1 MTGTGAHCLDCGE
14 PLGDSESDCS
24 LCTGSWETWELRHPA
39 LPIEGVSEKFS
50 DWIAGLPV
58 PSAVV
63 VRGEPDG
70 VRFRLLARH
79 GTLRGAVRGWSALTR
94 GHSSWVR
101 IESPAEAETGLFGLR
116 SPAILPVLPV
126 SESDLPVMLGASML
140 DLAVRSGWPACLG
153 FWILGR
159 EDRFQDRLRALT
171 AYSTGT
177 EKGVDD
183 DTPNPWSLRLALWRG
198 LMVAG
203 GTVAAVA
210 GALYAPGWISPSAA
224 ALVLTAGGLAALVG
238 FAGTVSWMRLRS
250 LSPQILEARLDGPL
264 LRTAI
269 TLEAID
275 PGELRPL
282 AGVQRWERMGRLWP
296 DVRRFGFPLP
306 AAHLA
311 RVVAPVEGSDLA
323 AILAPGTIQAIPHPE
338 PSRELRAAPV
348 PIGRDPASGEPVGI
362 EQAGHTLVVGGS
374 RTGKSSAV
382 YWMLRR
388 MVSDP
393 DSAQGLFLV
402 DPHGSL
408 ADGLLDFIDRLPEPE
423 RSAAV
428 RRLRI
433 VTPGDDFVLPLNP
446 LMTPDFNW
454 AGNALVQ
461 AGSRIW
467 GEFWGPR
474 MQAALLALA
483 RLGHAWNQKH
493 PDRAMGLVHA
503 VFAAYDR
510 EWRAESLG
518 LLPESGRLGAAALDA
533 LLGQNEDRPGPRN
546 HQWVTEI
553 VSPILSKL
561 MALELSPWLFAA
573 LHADGFVDL
582 EGWVR
587 ERAWVILRLPAGE
600 IGREGARLTAG
611 MVYNLFE
618 AAYRKVTSAGPVPF
632 TFVIDEIQEIAHAM
646 QLESLLSEGGKFGA
660 RMFVLAQS
668 LSMLRKI
675 EGFEPVVQSLLA
687 NTSAQ
692 LFFSPGAEDAELVRA
707 TLSAFE
713 RYGPTTID
721 VPSLQA
727 WLRARIA
734 GRWQPPAL
742 VTVEPL
748 RGADPGRVGRLI
760 RDVAA
765 AHPKDYRFAGSTV
778 ETPQRTSGAP
788 ASLPGSVRT
797 HLMQLGNRE
806 NAPQDPDDA
815 QQLGW

>member
-1 MTGTGAHCLDCGE
+1 VGESSICGACGGSIQETGAIC
-14 PLGDSESDCS
+14 PLCAGA
-24 LCTGSWETWELRHPA
+24 WETWELRHPA
-39 LPIEGVSEKFS
+39 LPIEGISVRFSE
-50 DWIAGLPV
+50 WAAGLPI
-58 PSAVV
+58 PSSIL
-63 VRGEPDG
+63 VRAEPDG
-70 VRFRLLARH
+70 VRVRLLGEPGRLIAS
-79 GTLRGAVRGWSALTR
+79 VRAWSALTR
-94 GHSSWVR
+94 QHSSWVR
-101 IESPAEAETGLFGLR
+101 IDDGPGEAAELFGLR

-126 SESDLPVMLGASML
+126 SEGDLAVTIAGAVL
-140 DLAVRSGWPACLG
+140 DLAARSGRSATLG

-159 EDRFQDRLRALT
+159 EDRLQDRLRALA

-183 DTPNPWSLRLALWRG
+183 DTPNPWSLRLALWRA
-198 LMVAG
+198 LMAAG
-203 GTVAAVA
+203 GLIAAGA
-210 GALYAPGWISPSAA
+210 GALFAPGWIGPGPA
-224 ALVLTAGGLAALVG
+224 ALGLAAGGLAALGG
-238 FAGTVSWMRLRS
+238 FVGTVGWMRLRS
-250 LSPQILEARLDGPL
+250 LSPQILEPRLDGPL
-264 LRTAI
+264 LRTAV
-269 TLEAID
+269 TFEGAD
-275 PGELRPL
+275 PRDLRVL
-282 AGVQRWERMGRLWP
+282 AGLQRWEKMGRRWP

-311 RVVAPVEGSDLA
+311 RVIAPAEGSDHA
-323 AILAPGTIQAIPHPE
+323 ALLAPDSVQPVPQPE
-338 PSRELRAAPV
+338 PSTALIGAPI
-348 PIGRDPASGEPVGI
+348 PIGRDPGSGAALGI
-362 EQAGHTLVVGGS
+362 DDAGHTLVAGGS

-388 MVSDP
+388 MVACP
-393 DSAQGLFLV
+393 GSAPGLFLV

-408 ADGLLDFIDRLPEPE
+408 ADGLLDFIDRLPEPD
-423 RSAAV
+423 RAAAV

-433 VTPGDDFVLPLNP
+433 VTPGEDYVIPLNP
-446 LMTPDFNW
+446 LMAPDFSW

-474 MQAALLALA
+474 MQAALLALS
-483 RLGHAWNQKH
+483 RLGHAWNRAH
-493 PDRAMGLVHA
+493 PDKVMGLVHA

-510 EWRAESLG
+510 EWRAEALA
-518 LLPESGRLGAAALDA
+518 LLPEGSRLGAAALDA

-561 MALELSPWLFAA
+561 MSLELSPWLFAA
-573 LHADGFVDL
+573 LHANGFVDL

-600 IGREGARLTAG
+600 IGREGAQLTAG
-611 MVYNLFE
+611 MVYNMFE
-618 AAYRKVTSAGPVPF
+618 AAYRRVTSAGALPF
-632 TFVIDEIQEIAHAM
+632 TFVIDETQEIAQAM

-668 LSMLRKI
+668 LSLLRRI
-675 EGFEPVVQSLLA
+675 EGFEPLVQSLLA

-692 LFFSPGAEDAELVRA
+692 LFFSPGPEDAELIRTA
-707 TLSAFE
+707 LSAFE

-742 VTVEPL
+742 VAVEPL
-748 RGADPGRVGRLI
+748 QGADPERVDRLI

-765 AHPKDYRFAGSTV
+765 AHPEVYRRPGEHGDTPSRV
-778 ETPQRTSGAP
+778 EVAPAYLGRSEPHNAEITGGPLTEPAVSDDPQR
-788 ASLPGSVRT
+788 
-797 HLMQLGNRE
+797 
-806 NAPQDPDDA
+806 
-815 QQLGW
+815 LGW